1 MLTISFEPGVDE
13 RYLDNEQLGHR
24 WHCHIKTAQRR
35 AKLSGIPILLLGGQ
49 PRYPLSEIINFERA
63 AVSKFTN
70 RKTVFPKQFASTTPK
85 RDRKRKQRSVKETI
99 KAIAQ

>member
-1 MLTISFEPGVDE
+1 MPTISFEPGVDE

-24 WHCHIKTAQRR
+24 WQCHQKTAARR

-49 PRYPLSEIINFERA
+49 PRYPLSEIIIFERA

-70 RKTVFPKQFASTTPK
+70 RKTVFPKQFAGITP
-85 RDRKRKQRSVKETI
+85 RPGRKRKQRSVKETA
-99 KAIAQ
+99 KAVTQ